1 MVAMV
6 NSVGLGY
13 ASSAAG
19 PAGLSRRQDSP
30 FQLGCSDVQNGFPNR
45 AFTLIELLVVV
56 AIIGIL
62 AAMLLP
68 VLAKAKNK
76 AGRVKCANNLR
87 QVTLALAGFA
97 NDNNSR
103 FPWLCTLE
111 EQRQFTNGLT
121 GGLPFRGQDIANW
134 RAREMITLFCIPAI
148 RGELNSVDLLKSPLD
163 AEAKEA
169 NDDMSFKFSALT
181 QLDPLGLS
189 YSVCHGGDQLSPTT
203 IVGLTRNTEHP
214 NLKPF
219 GSQMR
224 IIQGRCVIKV
234 AANPAGIST
243 RFVGPD
249 EISPTTPPAD
259 AQRLSMCSMSGLFK
273 GQGQI
278 SLADGSVNQ
287 TSDSGL
293 DGAISAQ
300 LKVSG
305 GSVSGQ
311 PESSISRPLQPPMPI
326 VANPQQGVG
335 GN

>member
-1 MVAMV
+1 MV
-6 NSVGLGY
+6 NSDGLGCTSP
-13 ASSAAG
+13 AER
-19 PAGLSRRQDSP
+19 PAGLSRRQDAAIQYSYKRM
-30 FQLGCSDVQNGFPNR
+30 QNRLRQAG
-45 AFTLIELLVVV
+45 FTLIELLVVV

-87 QVTLALAGFA
+87 QITLALTGFA

-103 FPWLCTLE
+103 FPWLCTIE
-111 EQRQFTNGLT
+111 EQRQFTVGLT
-121 GGLPFRGQDIANW
+121 GGVPFRGQDMANW
-134 RAREMITLFCIPAI
+134 RAREVVTIFCIPAI

-169 NDDMSFKFSALT
+169 NDDMSFKFSSLT
-181 QLDPLGLS
+181 ELDPLGLS
-189 YSVCHGGDQLSPTT
+189 YSICHGGDQLSPST
-203 IVGLTRNTEHP
+203 ILGLTRNTEHP

-219 GSQMR
+219 GSRMN

-234 AANPAGIST
+234 VSNPAGNST
-243 RFVGPD
+243 RWVGPD
-249 EISPTTPPAD
+249 EITPTSPPAD
-259 AQRLSMCSMSGLFK
+259 AQRLSMCSMTGLFK
-273 GQGQI
+273 GQGQL

-293 DGAISAQ
+293 DEAISAQ

-305 GSVSGQ
+305 GSVTGQ
-311 PESSISRPLQPPMPI
+311 PESSISRPLQPPIPI

>member
-6 NSVGLGY
+6 NSDGLGY
-13 ASSAAG
+13 ASPAER
-19 PAGLSRRQDSP
+19 PAGLSRRQGSP
-30 FQLGCSDVQNGFPNR
+30 FQLVCTDVQNEFRHR

-87 QVTLALAGFA
+87 QITLALSGFA

-111 EQRQFTNGLT
+111 EQRQFTTGLT
-121 GGLPFRGQDIANW
+121 GGVPFRGQDVANW
-134 RAREMITLFCIPAI
+134 RAREVVTIFCIPSI

-163 AEAKEA
+163 AEAKEV
-169 NDDMSFKFSALT
+169 NDDMSFKFNSLT

-189 YSVCHGGDQLSPTT
+189 YSVCHGGDQLSPGT
-203 IVGLTRNTEHP
+203 IMGLTRNTEHP
-214 NLKPF
+214 NIKPF

-224 IIQGRCVIKV
+224 IVQGRCVIKV
-234 AANPAGIST
+234 ATNPAGIST

-249 EISPTTPPAD
+249 EITPTTPPAD

-273 GQGQI
+273 GQGQL

-293 DGAISAQ
+293 DEAVNGQ
-300 LKVSG
+300 LKVAG

-311 PESSISRPLQPPMPI
+311 PETSVSRPLRPAIP
-326 VANPQQGVG
+326 VG
-335 GN
+335 RVGP

>member
-1 MVAMV
+1 M
-6 NSVGLGY
+6 
-13 ASSAAG
+13 
-19 PAGLSRRQDSP
+19 
-30 FQLGCSDVQNGFPNR
+30 QNKFSYR

-87 QVTLALAGFA
+87 QVTLALSGFA

-103 FPWLCTLE
+103 FPWHCTLE
-111 EQRQFTNGLT
+111 EQRQFTTGLT

-134 RAREMITLFCIPAI
+134 RAREVTTLFCIPAI

-169 NDDMSFKFSALT
+169 NDDMAFKFNALT

-189 YSVCHGGDQLSPTT
+189 YSICHGGDQLSPST
-203 IVGLTRNTEHP
+203 ILGLTRNTEHP

-219 GSQMR
+219 GSRMN

-234 AANPAGIST
+234 VSNPAGNST
-243 RFVGPD
+243 RWVGPD
-249 EISPTTPPAD
+249 EITPTSPPAD
-259 AQRLSMCSMSGLFK
+259 AQRLSMCSMTGLFK
-273 GQGQI
+273 GQGQL

-293 DGAISAQ
+293 DEAISAQ

-305 GSVSGQ
+305 GSVTGQ
-311 PESSISRPLQPPMPI
+311 PESSVSRPMQPPMPI
-326 VANPQQGVG
+326 VVNPQQGG
-335 GN
+335 AGN